1 MEKDEL
7 CDDLNYV
14 LNFFGAK
21 RMVTGHTPIENGKSE
36 VYSKCNNKY
45 LVIDV
50 RISRYMFRKTKDGT
64 PVSYED
70 MIKIHSDLGNI
81 SALEIIGDN
90 VDAIYKDEDGKIYK
104 VSYNVIPS

>member
-1 MEKDEL
+1 MKKDEL
-7 CDDLNYV
+7 CDDLDFV

-21 RMVTGHTPIENGKSE
+21 RMVTGHTPIEDGKSE

-50 RISRYMFRKTKDGT
+50 RISRYMFRKTKEGT

-70 MIKIHSDLGNI
+70 MIQAHAELGNI
-81 SALEIIGDN
+81 SALEIVGDN
-90 VDAIYKDEDGKIYK
+90 VEAIYKDKDGKIYRL
-104 VSYNVIPS
+104 SYNL